1 MKRLHAADLMPLE
14 TYARERAAFRERVM
28 THKRRRKVAVGPNLT
43 LLFEDRLTIKYQ
55 VQEMLRIE
63 RIFEPQGIADELAAY
78 NPLIPD
84 GTNLKATLLIEF
96 GDPVVRAEQLRHL
109 KGLEATVRILVD
121 GEVIEPIADEDLER
135 ENDEKTSAVHFMR
148 YQVPEHLRSRFA
160 TAQVSIATDHPAYR
174 HAVVLSE
181 DARAALARDLED

>member
-63 RIFEPQGIADELAAY
+63 RMVLPRSWHFGRKLR
-78 NPLIPD
+78 
-84 GTNLKATLLIEF
+84 LKC
-96 GDPVVRAEQLRHL
+96 R
-109 KGLEATVRILVD
+109 
-121 GEVIEPIADEDLER
+121 GERRP
-135 ENDEKTSAVHFMR
+135 
-148 YQVPEHLRSRFA
+148 
-160 TAQVSIATDHPAYR
+160 
-174 HAVVLSE
+174 
-181 DARAALARDLED
+181 